1 MLYLK
6 KMFNLYL
13 FSWTIIL
20 FSTHETME
28 GCLDQKALIEIRE
41 YNERLWAECIY
52 INEEA
57 NNSNPN
63 TAVSTGANVY
73 FTDPPSLQQ

>member
-1 MLYLK
+1 
-6 KMFNLYL
+6 
-13 FSWTIIL
+13 
-20 FSTHETME
+20 ME

-41 YNERLWAECIY
+41 YNERLWAENIY